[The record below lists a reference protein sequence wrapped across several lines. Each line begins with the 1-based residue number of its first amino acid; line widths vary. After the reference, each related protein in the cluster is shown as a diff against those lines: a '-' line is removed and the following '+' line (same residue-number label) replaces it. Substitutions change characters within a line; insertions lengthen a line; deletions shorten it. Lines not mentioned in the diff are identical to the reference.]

1 MKKQQFIKEYT
12 LKAKPTLRET
22 RVLKDSRDTYEEL
35 RQIYDPDTAT
45 LYETAYALYLNQD
58 NRIKGFLKLSE
69 GGLTNVIVDPRVM
82 MMGAIGCSATAI
94 VLSHNHPSGN
104 PRPSEDDRRLT
115 QKLMAACKLMDISFV
130 DHIVF
135 AGDRYYSFRDHGE
148 MIY

>member
-35 RQIYDPDTAT
+35 RQIYDPETAT
-45 LYETAYALYLNQD
+45 LYETAYALYLNQS
-58 NRIKGFLKLSE
+58 NKIKGFLKLSD
-69 GGLTNVIVDPRVM
+69 GGMTNVIVDPRLV
-82 MMGAIGCSATAI
+82 MMGALGCMATAI

-104 PRPSEDDRRLT
+104 PRPSEDDRQLT
-115 QKLMAACKLMDISFV
+115 KKLMAACKLMDISFV

-148 MIY
+148 MIM

>member
-1 MKKQQFIKEYT
+1 MKKQQFIKEFT
-12 LKAKPTLRET
+12 LKAKPNNRET
-22 RVLKDSRDTYEEL
+22 RVLKDSRDTFEEL
-35 RQIYDPDTAT
+35 CNIYDPDTAT

-104 PRPSEDDRRLT
+104 PRPSEEDRQLT
-115 QKLMAACKLMDISFV
+115 KKLLAACKLMDICFV
-130 DHIVF
+130 DHIVMG
-135 AGDRYYSFRDHGE
+135 AGRYYSFRDHGE